1 MSSPSMIML
10 VHSPAH
16 RGKDVRYRCG
26 YNLIINGTE
35 STTSRAAS
43 IGTERRQHW
52 PCRVGL
58 KQPERQTVE
67 MVNLTS
73 SYSPTP
79 TARPKYPTTT
89 VRRSEVMGCEETVQ
103 TISFIKNHVRWTKQ
117 KVDIWEARHEFQ
129 YLHQI
134 RWHHRKRRYAEAR
147 PGARTGGGQ
156 GSGELLGSHGRDRG
170 KYLCREPSG
179 SVLNEAWDIIRPTVR
194 APYDGFLIKPLT
206 RVVQSGV
213 LGSFKHLVV
222 AIVADCNCST
232 TAKNSGVGVDDKG
245 AGRVAGIGRIA

>member
-89 VRRSEVMGCEETVQ
+89 VRRSE
-103 TISFIKNHVRWTKQ
+103 
-117 KVDIWEARHEFQ
+117 ARHEFQ
-129 YLHQI
+129 HLHQI
-134 RWHHRKRRYAEAR
+134 RWHHRKRGYAEAR

-213 LGSFKHLVV
+213 LGTFKHLVV

-232 TAKNSGVGVDDKG
+232 TAKKLGS